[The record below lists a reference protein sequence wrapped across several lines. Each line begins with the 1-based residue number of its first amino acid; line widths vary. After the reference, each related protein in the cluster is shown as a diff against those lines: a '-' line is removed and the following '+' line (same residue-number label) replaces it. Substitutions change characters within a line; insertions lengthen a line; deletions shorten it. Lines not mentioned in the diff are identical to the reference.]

1 MATFGEIKSDELKD
15 YYYIPPATIFPF
27 AGEVEPAGWV
37 FCDGATYGT
46 ADHPNLFD
54 AIGYQYGGSGSDFIV
69 PDLRGRVIA
78 GRDMD
83 NGGGTSG
90 RLDNFTSSGT
100 VSGVAGG
107 SKNHS
112 LSISEIP
119 AHDHG
124 TSTISSGVAQTAG
137 AHTHSSITDATN
149 TDHEHSIAN
158 QPNVWASLFR
168 KEDAGEDQGL
178 TKYRQSQRNIVVNTA
193 PAGLTI
199 GGMTS
204 NQVHSHTFTTNS
216 TGSHTHTVS
225 GNVVTNSA
233 GGGNSHNIVQ
243 PTMVMNYIIK
253 V

>member
-27 AGEVEPAGWV
+27 AGEIEPAGWV

-100 VSGVAGG
+100 VSGVADG
-107 SKNHS
+107 SQNHA
-112 LSISEIP
+112 LSTSELP
-119 AHDHG
+119 SHDHG
-124 TSTISSGVAQTAG
+124 TSSISGGVANLAG
-137 AHTHSSITDATN
+137 GHTHSSITDAAN
-149 TDHEHSIAN
+149 TDHAHGIINSPAGFAN
-158 QPNVWASLFR
+158 VFRNSNVV
-168 KEDAGEDQGL
+168 DTQGL
-178 TKYRQSQRNIVVNTA
+178 TRYRTSQRNIVVNA
-193 PAGLTI
+193 AHAGMAI
-199 GGMTS
+199 GGMTN
-204 NQVHSHTFTTNS
+204 NQTHAHTFTTNS
-216 TGSHTHTVS
+216 AGSHTHTVS
-225 GNVVTNSA
+225 GNVVTNAA
-233 GGGNSHNIVQ
+233 GGGNAHNIVQ